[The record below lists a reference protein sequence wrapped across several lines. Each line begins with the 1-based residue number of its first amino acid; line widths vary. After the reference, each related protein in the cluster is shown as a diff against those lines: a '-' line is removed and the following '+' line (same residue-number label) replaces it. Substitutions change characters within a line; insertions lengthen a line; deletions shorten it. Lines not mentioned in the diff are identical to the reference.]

1 MDWSPDGRFL
11 FYRMTGA
18 KTGFDLW
25 ALSLNGGRT
34 FPVVETEFAEKE
46 AQFSPDGK
54 WFAYQS
60 NESGRFEIYI
70 RPFLDIGGAR
80 YGPISSNGG
89 TQVRWRRDG
98 KELFYLGLDN
108 TLMAVPIA
116 VASGGQ
122 RIEAGTAVPLF
133 RANPIGS
140 NPESTVRPQQ
150 YAVSP
155 DGQRFLVNTTAEVTS
170 PITVILN
177 WKPILSDA

>member
-1 MDWSPDGRFL
+1 M
-11 FYRMTGA
+11 YRVVGA

-25 ALSLNGGRT
+25 ALSLMDGRT
-34 FPVVETEFAEKE
+34 FPLVQTEFAEKE

-70 RPFLDIGGAR
+70 RPFPDFDRAR
-80 YGPISSNGG
+80 YGPMSSNGG
-89 TQVRWRRDG
+89 IHVRWSRDG

-116 VASGGQ
+116 VASDGQ

-133 RANPIGS
+133 RANPNPGS
-140 NPESTVRPQQ
+140 ALYVQP

-155 DGQRFLVNTTAEVTS
+155 DGQRFLVNTIAEVTS

-177 WKPILSDA
+177 WKPVPQ